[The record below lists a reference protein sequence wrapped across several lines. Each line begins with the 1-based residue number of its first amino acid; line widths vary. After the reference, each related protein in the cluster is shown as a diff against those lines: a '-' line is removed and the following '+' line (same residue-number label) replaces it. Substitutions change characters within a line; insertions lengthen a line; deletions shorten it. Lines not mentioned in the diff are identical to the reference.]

1 MSTCP
6 VARTTALPFED
17 APGAWVGLR
26 GFCTGP
32 SAQVW
37 PAPENEQSSAFVFPR
52 MVAPASRRRVTTVAS
67 TSGMN
72 PSRTRLPFIIGTPA
86 THIASL
92 TPTVFPESGPSGAP
106 SISQRQYQPLKGLSF
121 ASGR

>member
-6 VARTTALPFED
+6 VTRTTALPFDD

-26 GFCTGP
+26 GLRTGP

-37 PAPENEQSSAFVFPR
+37 PAPENEQSSALVLPR
-52 MVAPASRRRVTTVAS
+52 TVAPASRRRVTTVAS
-67 TSGMN
+67 TSGMK
-72 PSRTRLPFIIGTPA
+72 PSSSRLPFIIGTPA
-86 THIASL
+86 TQIASF
-92 TPTVFPESGPSGAP
+92 TPTVLPASGPSGAP